1 MKKVLSIALI
11 GLIVLSTLSILG
23 IRPVSAATNDYVVFS
38 QFDPGVGPI
47 WACGGYVE
55 YYGVPEW
62 GDEIQYVYFIK
73 DTTGYK
79 YKVWV
84 TNEGGPSDPTPYID
98 IRQHPSSPYPS
109 HVGPVE
115 PRHFEYVSSKNL
127 APYSANLD
135 VEEFYVD
142 STGVYLG
149 PNVGIHKWDH
159 DWNYIGQVGPAFG
172 GGFSCQSLAYN
183 AKDNIWYTATYDRR
197 LYQLSDTDGDGNLMD
212 ESWQYVFTYPN
223 YGGSHHDGMEYVGG
237 YLWISDMTVAV
248 IGKWQYNSGT
258 HTWTEVGRYTYP
270 YVNYVEGMGFGP
282 NDHFWITSGFPG
294 GGGHVFYEV
303 GDEITMYYPIADAGE
318 DVQAYPPTIPVS
330 FDGSGSHHT
339 DPSRKIVL
347 YEWDFDGDGVY
358 DYSSTEPAAE
368 HTYPAYYNPDGS
380 IDWGATAK
388 TYTVYLKVTDDD
400 PVTPK
405 TDVDTCNVHI
415 TAPPWKPVADPDGPY
430 EGNIGTP
437 VQLDGSKSYDPESKM
452 FPPGHPWYETIAK
465 YEWDFDYDGLRF
477 DVDFLDVKPTCT
489 WTWHSEGKYIVA
501 LRVTDSQPSGPSG
514 TIGPLDVDITYT
526 TVTIKKTEAWSFAV
540 ITDLHIGFG
549 YPDYGPEGFDER
561 MVNSKRMEDSEIL
574 RLCEDYYLTDRLT
587 KVVESINN
595 NPQIKF
601 VVVLGDISDTAEYSE
616 FLKAREIL
624 NMLTVP
630 YIPVLGNHDVWPYTQ
645 DSTQESQLFAGLV
658 WEKLAGIPIP
668 PTHFNPDIRE
678 KEQTAG
684 SAIGDI
690 YFNEIFWEQNDE
702 NLGKIR
708 EFFGDSWRRQYTSLH
723 ILRDTGL
730 AQILQNYNFTYN
742 GVKLIVLDCNQRV
755 SGKEPWEMFEPDAQ
769 LFSET
774 KEWLYENLKQA
785 REEGKSVIIFSH
797 HPIIQGPLC
806 FSSSDADE
814 IQRIIEESNA
824 KVLACFGGHTHG
836 NHILSPEYEFSPG
849 KDVEFE
855 IPSIGKK
862 IVLPGIEVFNNKLN
876 TDVVITEAVSRESI
890 RWAKWFAELLPE
902 LPLRTDTKNCI
913 RTVTILG
920 KEVASYSRLDSV
932 TEDPN
937 LRPTSYFTYWPA
949 TEKMS
954 FKKFSAFPYDPDGNP
969 ADCTY
974 AWIFGDGQTASS
986 DRTPWHHYKAG
997 EYTVTLTV
1005 TDGGGVNSRPFSR
1018 TVIVRKLVEIRLWSP
1033 ADLIVTDP
1041 EGLTLSKDI
1050 GEVLGMSY
1058 MEFDIYDDGKLED
1071 IVTIWEPKI
1080 GDYLITVIPEPD
1092 AIPTDTYTL
1101 EVWIDG
1107 VTTVLAENAQ
1117 MSNIPTQPY
1126 MFELTESG
1134 NLYVW
1139 QYIFKDSY
1147 GRGTTLKINT
1157 AYKFFKFIAP
1167 GKDYGIRKATYM
1179 RLCGSAIIIN
1189 HCDNQLRLITTAV
1202 DTKLDFCV
1210 ANVWDVKTG
1219 KRYSLLDKP
1228 GIEK

>member
-1 MKKVLSIALI
+1 MKKVLSIGLI
-11 GLIVLSTLSILG
+11 GLIVFSTLCVLG
-23 IRPVSAATNDYVVFS
+23 TRPVSAATTDYVVFS
-38 QFDPGVGPI
+38 QFDPGLGPI

-62 GDEIQYVYFIK
+62 GDEIQYVYFVK
-73 DTTGYK
+73 GTMGYK

-84 TNEGGPSDPTPYID
+84 TNEGSPSDPTPYID

-115 PRHFEYVSSKNL
+115 PRHFEYVSSANL
-127 APYSANLD
+127 APHSANLD
-135 VEEFYVD
+135 VEEFHVD

-149 PNVGIHKWDH
+149 PNVGIYKWDH
-159 DWNYIGQVGPAFG
+159 DWNYIGQIGPAFG

-212 ESWQYVFTYPN
+212 ESWQYVFTYPD

-237 YLWISDMTVAV
+237 YLWISDMTIAV

-282 NDHFWITSGFPG
+282 NDHFWMTSGFPG
-294 GGGHVFYEV
+294 GGGSIFYEV

-318 DVQAYPPTIPVS
+318 DVQAHPPTIPVKL
-330 FDGSGSHHT
+330 DGSGSHHT

-358 DYSSTEPAAE
+358 DYSSTEPVAE
-368 HTYPAYYNPDGS
+368 HAYPAYYKPDGS
-380 IDWGATAK
+380 IDWDTTAK
-388 TYTVYLKVTDDD
+388 TYIVYLKVTDDD

-405 TDVDTCNVHI
+405 IDVDTCNVHI

-430 EGNIGTP
+430 EGNKGTL

-452 FPPGHPWYETIAK
+452 FPSDHPWYETIAT
-465 YEWDFDYDGLRF
+465 YEWDLDHDGQFDDAIGA
-477 DVDFLDVKPTCT
+477 KPTYT
-489 WTWHSEGKYIVA
+489 WDTEGLYIIG
-501 LRVTDSQPSGPSG
+501 LKVTDSQPSGLGG
-514 TIGPLDVDITYT
+514 TIGPLDVDVKVT
-526 TVTIKKTEAWSFAV
+526 TVVIKKVEEWSFAI

-549 YPDYGPEGFDER
+549 YPDYGPEGFDE
-561 MVNSKRMEDSEIL
+561 NEALDDSAIL

-587 KVVESINN
+587 KIVESINN

-624 NMLTVP
+624 NMIKVP
-630 YIPVLGNHDVWPYTQ
+630 YIPVIGNHDVWPYTEEA
-645 DSTQESQLFAGLV
+645 DQEKELHPTELITAYLT
-658 WEKLAGIPIP
+658 GIPLD
-668 PTHFNPDIRE
+668 HFDPDIRAE
-678 KEQTAG
+678 KEKRAD
-684 SAIGDI
+684 SAVGDT
-690 YFNEIFWEQNDE
+690 YFNKIFWEQNSE
-702 NLGKIR
+702 NVQKIKAL
-708 EFFGDSWRRQYTSLH
+708 FGSSWGRQEEQEGYKGH
-723 ILRDTGL
+723 PYI
-730 AQILQNYNFTYN
+730 QNYNFTYE
-742 GVKLIVLDCNQRV
+742 GVKFIILDCNAREIDT
-755 SGKEPWEMFEPDAQ
+755 SGAQ
-769 LFSET
+769 LFTET
-774 KEWLYENLKQA
+774 RDWLMENLK
-785 REEGKSVIIFSH
+785 ENEPTTIFSH
-797 HPIIQGPLC
+797 HPTMFAQFPVLGTQC
-806 FSSSDADE
+806 FSSSDMDSLR
-814 IQRIIEESNA
+814 QIIEDSKA
-824 KVLACFGGHTHG
+824 KVLTSFGGHTHG
-836 NHILSPEYEFSPG
+836 SFVANPGYDLKYEVDLKF
-849 KDVEFE
+849 KIE
-855 IPSIGKK
+855 IS
-862 IVLPGIEVFNNKLN
+862 GISLEIDLKAGTQFVKNELDN
-876 TDVVITEAVSRESI
+876 DVVITEAVCRESI
-890 RWAKWFAELLPE
+890 RWWKRLAELLAE
-902 LPLRTDTKNCI
+902 HSSWCAENLPKSPQRTETKKCI
-913 RTVTILG
+913 RIVTILG

-974 AWIFGDGQTASS
+974 AWSFGDGQTASS

-997 EYTVTLTV
+997 EYSVTLTV
-1005 TDGGGVNSRPFSR
+1005 TDGGGANSRPFSR

-1050 GEVLGMSY
+1050 GGVLGMSY

-1071 IVTIWEPKI
+1071 IVSIWEPKI

-1092 AIPTDTYTL
+1092 AVPTDTYTL

-1126 MFELTESG
+1126 IFELTESG

-1157 AYKFFKFIAP
+1157 ACKFFKFIAP

-1179 RLCGSAIIIN
+1179 RLCGRAIIIN
-1189 HCDNQLRLITTAV
+1189 HCDSQLRLITAAI
-1202 DTKLDFCV
+1202 DTKVDFCYAV
-1210 ANVWDVKTG
+1210 AWDVQARKF
-1219 KRYSLLDKP
+1219 YYLLDKP